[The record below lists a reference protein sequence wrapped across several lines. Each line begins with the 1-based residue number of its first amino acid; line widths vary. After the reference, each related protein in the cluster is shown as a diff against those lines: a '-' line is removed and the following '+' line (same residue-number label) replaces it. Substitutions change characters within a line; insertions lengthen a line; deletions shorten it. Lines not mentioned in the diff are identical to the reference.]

1 MSKPIK
7 FSPEMIEQLEKAAQ
21 ALDFDSV
28 EQLIISALDMY
39 LYQTGAARQIGWD
52 PQK

>member
-1 MSKPIK
+1 MK

-28 EQLIISALDMY
+28 EQLIVSALDHF
-39 LYQTGAARQIGWD
+39 LCQI
-52 PQK
+52 